1 LRTLR
6 TLEDFSQTRQAQEH
20 LTIGKLCK
28 STLSDFNKLADP
40 GRLQPILDH
49 LRREVL
55 KPGPGKP
62 TAADPLIALH
72 RQILAVDGTF
82 LKAAADV
89 VWAIRRRGGKTG
101 ARLDFHVDV
110 ETWLPELLVIPEAGE
125 GEAKTATDTITPGAI
140 HLDDRGIFSF
150 ELIEAHIPKAADFV
164 MRIREPGPRCPKLE
178 TVETRELTQAARD
191 AGVTSDRLV
200 RLVGSTHRKSPDI
213 VLREVVIIPADDP
226 ENPVYLLTTLL
237 DLDAS
242 IIGLLYRHRWQIELF
257 FRWMKSY
264 ARFDHLISHTR
275 EGVLLN
281 FYVAVIGVTLM
292 YLHMGYRP
300 SKYMFL
306 MMGMVANG
314 SATLEEIMPI
324 LRERGRQSQMQ
335 RDRVARKRAEK
346 TK

>member
-1 LRTLR
+1 VSKPGYIDQLRHSGRRVTPN
-6 TLEDFSQTRQAQEH
+6 Q
-20 LTIGKLCK
+20 
-28 STLSDFNKLADP
+28 LADP
-40 GRLQPILDH
+40 TRLQPILDH

-55 KPGPGKP
+55 KPGPGKQ

-82 LKAAADV
+82 LKAAAEV

-125 GEAKTATDTITPGAI
+125 GEARTALETITPGAI
-140 HLDDRGIFSF
+140 HLYDRGIFSF
-150 ELIEAHIPKAADFV
+150 ELIEAHVPKAADLV

-200 RLVGSTHRKSPDI
+200 RLAGSTHRKSPDI

-237 DLDAS
+237 ELDAS

-306 MMGMVANG
+306 MMGMVASG
-314 SATLEEIMPI
+314 SATWEEIMPI
-324 LRERGRQSQMQ
+324 LRERERQSRMQ